1 MNNPRN
7 RSMKVIITGGG
18 GFLGSQLTRTLCRRP
33 YLTLEPGVNTPIT
46 EIVVAD
52 MLIPETV
59 RSSAPGPVTFLEA
72 DVSDKSVI
80 DTMIQDDETFVLFH
94 LAAVVSGAG
103 EKDFDLAMRVN
114 LDGTRHL
121 LEACRHTSG
130 CPRVVFASSIAVYGG
145 GYTPPVVS
153 DTTKPLPQTTYG
165 MTKLMGELMINEYS
179 RKGFLDGRAL
189 RLPTVFIRP
198 GKPNAAASS
207 FASGLFR
214 EPLNGVDFYL
224 PVSLRQ
230 EVPLLGYRKVVD
242 AFVKAMECDSQAL
255 GDDRTLTLPSR
266 RYIVQDMIDT
276 LQRVAEAKGIP
287 LGNITEN
294 PDETIINIVEGWP
307 IGTEA
312 QRAEAIGI
320 TADGGVEEVILHY
333 LEDFQS

>member
-1 MNNPRN
+1 
-7 RSMKVIITGGG
+7 MKVIVTGGG
-18 GFLGSQLTRTLCRRP
+18 GFLGSQLIHALCRRP
-33 YLTLEPGVNTPIT
+33 YLTLEPGIKTAMT
-46 EIVVAD
+46 EIIAAD
-52 MLIPETV
+52 IHLPDLV
-59 RSSAPGPVTFLEA
+59 RSSAPDLVTFLEA
-72 DVSDKSVI
+72 DVSDPSVI
-80 DTMIQDDETFVLFH
+80 DTLIQDHENFVLFH

-114 LDGTRHL
+114 FDGTRRL
-121 LEACRHTSG
+121 LEACRRTSG

-145 GYTPPVVS
+145 AYTPPVVS

-165 MTKLMGELMINEYS
+165 MTKLMGELMINDYS

-214 EPLNGVDFYL
+214 EPLNGVDFHL
-224 PVSLRQ
+224 PVSLHQ

-242 AFVKAMECDSQAL
+242 AFIKAMECDSQVL
-255 GDDRTLTLPSR
+255 GDDHTLTLPSR
-266 RYIVQDMIDT
+266 RYVVQDMIHT
-276 LQRVAEAKGIP
+276 LQTVAKAKGIP
-287 LGNITEN
+287 LGNIIER
-294 PDETIINIVEGWP
+294 PDETIINMVEGWP

-312 QRAEAIGI
+312 QRAESIGI

-333 LEDFQS
+333 LEDFQSS